1 MTPIFINTIE
11 DFYRIRH
18 ELRHFMLESK
28 KRGPIRMPC
37 LSAVLVAKHLLRPNN
52 YNPNFVPSNK
62 MRELEQSI
70 LFNGWCFPVPAIF
83 DEEMEMFVIV
93 DGAHRTSMTGPEWL
107 DMDYVPIV
115 YLDHLTMVDCLIA
128 TKQFN
133 DARGVHQV
141 DLDAELI
148 RRMLEGGAAEEE
160 ISERLQM
167 DLDTIHRYKQLT
179 GVAELFK
186 NSAYSMSWEIV
197 EDEEAA

>member
-70 LFNGWCFPVPAIF
+70 LFNGWCFPVPA
-83 DEEMEMFVIV
+83 
-93 DGAHRTSMTGPEWL
+93 
-107 DMDYVPIV
+107 IV